1 MDIASISR
9 EAGVDKVTPQE
20 LLLRAVDGLPAE
32 DRERVLVWLL
42 ERSFAGTHLPGATA
56 GLRPELVDSAEALLS
71 RPLGEHRVVPI
82 RLPSEQ
88 HAALRD
94 WCAEHGFTMATVV
107 RGLAE
112 RFLEERGRL
121 PARVA

>member
-1 MDIASISR
+1 
-9 EAGVDKVTPQE
+9 VDELAPQE

-42 ERSFAGTHLPGATA
+42 ERSFAGTHLPGAA
-56 GLRPELVDSAEALLS
+56 AALRPELIGSAEALLS

-82 RLPSEQ
+82 RLPSDQ

-94 WCAEHGFTMATVV
+94 WCAEHGFTMATVI
-107 RGLAE
+107 RGLVE
-112 RFLEERGRL
+112 RFLEERGQR
-121 PARVA
+121 PGRAA